1 MLWDSVT
8 GPNTV
13 TSASNSWLQQ
23 AHTVARRR
31 IIAIVAGSMAAA
43 IATDG
48 LILHQAA
55 AERAAIEEQAAT
67 ITRGAAAILD
77 GEIAAAKA
85 LLDGLYTSPG
95 LRSRNFKTFRQL
107 TTIASQPEDSW
118 LTLLDSQGNPLLYSA
133 ATASD
138 LAPPLIGE
146 VMERAAGSGRA
157 SVSGLIRAPPGHRNA
172 ITISVPILEDG
183 QLAYLLL
190 LAIESS
196 AIGRAFD
203 ELSLPPGWAGIVAD
217 GDGNVISGR
226 HRGAEARDRLS
237 VDVARRMQSGSSG
250 VLSRDRESRLVTW
263 APVREAG
270 WLAVVEVPAAS
281 LRVPLYKALLAIGV
295 AGAGFMLGGIGLS
308 AWIYRPRKPLN
319 RPKTV
324 ATELEQAE
332 RTTDVLYRAYWDHTA
347 EALFVYEVTED
358 GRFLLEALNP
368 AHEQLSGLKIETA
381 RGREPHE
388 FLPPEAA
395 AEVTR
400 KYRRCVETAEPMRYE
415 QELSMPAGVRMWET
429 MLVPIRAPNA
439 DRVSRLLGSCRD
451 ISEVK
456 RFVAALS
463 ESEQRFH
470 HIADSAPVL
479 IWISGPDKARTYV
492 NKPWLDFTGRS
503 LEMELGDVWT
513 EGVHPD
519 DLARCLAVY
528 QSHFDRRESF
538 RREYRLKRADGQ
550 YRWVDDAGV
559 PRFGTAG
566 DFLGYIGSAVD
577 ITERRAT
584 EQALRQLAGRLLKV
598 QDEERRR
605 IARDL
610 HDSTAQNLLGAI
622 LGIRRALR
630 LDRDMPDEAKR
641 VLEESH
647 DLIRQTEREV
657 RTTCYLL
664 HPPMLDEA
672 GLPAAV
678 RWYVEGFAKRSRI
691 KVDIDIAA
699 ELSERRL
706 PQDVEIA
713 LFRVVQEALTN
724 VRRHSGSK
732 KARLSLMRSNDD
744 VSLTIEDDGRRMTEV
759 ALAFAAGKPS
769 GIAGLGVGITGM
781 SERLRQ
787 LGGSLH
793 VHSRSRGVRVTA
805 TAPVDRQN

>member
-1 MLWDSVT
+1 MSERKTD
-8 GPNTV
+8 
-13 TSASNSWLQQ
+13 
-23 AHTVARRR
+23 
-31 IIAIVAGSMAAA
+31 AI
-43 IATDG
+43 
-48 LILHQAA
+48 
-55 AERAAIEEQAAT
+55 
-67 ITRGAAAILD
+67 
-77 GEIAAAKA
+77 
-85 LLDGLYTSPG
+85 
-95 LRSRNFKTFRQL
+95 
-107 TTIASQPEDSW
+107 
-118 LTLLDSQGNPLLYSA
+118 
-133 ATASD
+133 
-138 LAPPLIGE
+138 
-146 VMERAAGSGRA
+146 
-157 SVSGLIRAPPGHRNA
+157 
-172 ITISVPILEDG
+172 
-183 QLAYLLL
+183 
-190 LAIESS
+190 
-196 AIGRAFD
+196 
-203 ELSLPPGWAGIVAD
+203 
-217 GDGNVISGR
+217 
-226 HRGAEARDRLS
+226 
-237 VDVARRMQSGSSG
+237 
-250 VLSRDRESRLVTW
+250 
-263 APVREAG
+263 
-270 WLAVVEVPAAS
+270 
-281 LRVPLYKALLAIGV
+281 
-295 AGAGFMLGGIGLS
+295 
-308 AWIYRPRKPLN
+308 
-319 RPKTV
+319 
-324 ATELEQAE
+324 
-332 RTTDVLYRAYWDHTA
+332 YRAYWDHTA

-470 HIADSAPVL
+470 HIANSAPVL
-479 IWISGPDKARTYV
+479 IWISGPEKARTYV

-503 LEMELGDVWT
+503 LEMELGDGWAG
-513 EGVHPD
+513 GVHPD

-538 RREYRLKRADGQ
+538 RMEYRLKRADGQ

-630 LDRDMPDEAKR
+630 LDRDMPDEAKG

-759 ALAFAAGKPS
+759 ALAFAAGKPR
-769 GIAGLGVGITGM
+769 IAGLGVGITGM

-805 TAPVDRQN
+805 IVPVDRQI

>member
-1 MLWDSVT
+1 MCSIAPT
-8 GPNTV
+8 GSTPP
-13 TSASNSWLQQ
+13 
-23 AHTVARRR
+23 RR
-31 IIAIVAGSMAAA
+31 
-43 IATDG
+43 
-48 LILHQAA
+48 
-55 AERAAIEEQAAT
+55 
-67 ITRGAAAILD
+67 
-77 GEIAAAKA
+77 
-85 LLDGLYTSPG
+85 
-95 LRSRNFKTFRQL
+95 F
-107 TTIASQPEDSW
+107 
-118 LTLLDSQGNPLLYSA
+118 
-133 ATASD
+133 
-138 LAPPLIGE
+138 
-146 VMERAAGSGRA
+146 
-157 SVSGLIRAPPGHRNA
+157 
-172 ITISVPILEDG
+172 
-183 QLAYLLL
+183 
-190 LAIESS
+190 
-196 AIGRAFD
+196 
-203 ELSLPPGWAGIVAD
+203 
-217 GDGNVISGR
+217 
-226 HRGAEARDRLS
+226 
-237 VDVARRMQSGSSG
+237 
-250 VLSRDRESRLVTW
+250 
-263 APVREAG
+263 
-270 WLAVVEVPAAS
+270 
-281 LRVPLYKALLAIGV
+281 
-295 AGAGFMLGGIGLS
+295 
-308 AWIYRPRKPLN
+308 
-319 RPKTV
+319 
-324 ATELEQAE
+324 
-332 RTTDVLYRAYWDHTA
+332 
-347 EALFVYEVTED
+347 FVYEVTED
-358 GRFLLEALNP
+358 GRFLLKALNP
-368 AHEQLSGLKIETA
+368 AHEQLSGIKIETA

-388 FLPPEAA
+388 FLPPDAA

-400 KYRRCVETAEPMRYE
+400 KYRRCVETAESMRYE
-415 QELSMPAGVRMWET
+415 QELSMSAGVRTWET
-429 MLVPIRAPNA
+429 MLVPVRAPNA
-439 DRVSRLLGSCRD
+439 DRVSRLLGSCRE

-463 ESEQRFH
+463 ESEQRFR
-470 HIADSAPVL
+470 HIADGAPVL

-503 LEMELGDVWT
+503 LEMELGDGWAG
-513 EGVHPD
+513 GVHPD

-538 RREYRLKRADGQ
+538 RMEYRLKRADGQ
-550 YRWVDDAGV
+550 YRWIDDSGV
-559 PRFGTAG
+559 PRFGTVG
-566 DFLGYIGSAVD
+566 DFLGYMGSAVD

-584 EQALRQLAGRLLKV
+584 EQALRQLAGRLLKM

-622 LGIRRALR
+622 LGIRRARR
-630 LDRDMPDEAKR
+630 LDRGMPDEAKR

-744 VSLTIEDDGRRMTEV
+744 VSLTIEDDGRGMTGV
-759 ALAFAAGKPS
+759 ALAFAAGKPHG
-769 GIAGLGVGITGM
+769 GIAGLGLGIAGM

-793 VHSRSRGVRVTA
+793 VHSQSRGVRVTA
-805 TAPVDRQN
+805 IVPDDRQS

>member
-1 MLWDSVT
+1 
-8 GPNTV
+8 
-13 TSASNSWLQQ
+13 
-23 AHTVARRR
+23 
-31 IIAIVAGSMAAA
+31 MAAA
-43 IATDG
+43 VVAAGLTLHRAATQRD
-48 LILHQAA
+48 
-55 AERAAIEEQAAT
+55 AIEEQAAMV
-67 ITRGAAAILD
+67 GKS
-77 GEIAAAKA
+77 AAKILNDEVATAQA
-85 LLDGLYTSPG
+85 LVDGLSAARG
-95 LRSRNFKTFRQL
+95 LRSRDFDALRQQM
-107 TTIASQPEDSW
+107 TVASQPEDSW
-118 LTLLDSQGNPLLYSA
+118 LMLLDSSTYANRPFLRTGTETAIASPGPVAARIRLLTEARPLVAARSA
-133 ATASD
+133 TPPPMSVGARSD
-138 LAPPLIGE
+138 
-146 VMERAAGSGRA
+146 AAVQLQSSGFP
-157 SVSGLIRAPPGHRNA
+157 S
-172 ITISVPILEDG
+172 
-183 QLAYLLL
+183 L
-190 LAIESS
+190 LANESS
-196 AIGRAFD
+196 AIGAFD
-203 ELSLPPGWAGIVAD
+203 DLTLPQDRAGIISDRD
-217 GDGNVISGR
+217 GSVISGR
-226 HRGAEARDRLS
+226 RRGPEARDGLS
-237 VDVARRMQSGSSG
+237 TDLARRMQGVSSG
-250 VLSRDRESRLVTW
+250 ILSRDRGSRVVTS
-263 APVREAG
+263 APVTEAG
-270 WLAVVEVPAAS
+270 WLAAVGVPIAS
-281 LRVPLYKALLAIGV
+281 LRVPLHKALLAIGV

-308 AWIYRPRKPLN
+308 AWIYRPRKPPN
-319 RPKTV
+319 GPKTA
-324 ATELEQAE
+324 ATELGQAE
-332 RTTDVLYRAYWDHTA
+332 RATDVLYRAYWNHTT

-368 AHEQLSGLKIETA
+368 AHEQLSGLKMETTL
-381 RGREPHE
+381 GREPHE

-470 HIADSAPVL
+470 HIADSVPVL
-479 IWISGPDKARTYV
+479 IWISGPDKACTYF

-503 LEMELGDVWT
+503 LDMELGHGWT

-538 RREYRLKRADGQ
+538 RMEYRLMRADGQ
-550 YRWVDDAGV
+550 YHWIDDAGV

-577 ITERRAT
+577 ITERRGT
-584 EQALRQLAGRLLKV
+584 EQALRLLAGRLLKV
-598 QDEERRR
+598 QDDERRR

-610 HDSTAQNLLGAI
+610 HDSTAQNLLGAT
-622 LGIRRALR
+622 LGIHRALR
-630 LDRDMPDEAKR
+630 FAGDMPAEAEDA
-641 VLEESH
+641 LEES
-647 DLIRQTEREV
+647 DSLIRQTEREV

-678 RWYVEGFAKRSRI
+678 RWYVEGFARRSRI

-699 ELSERRL
+699 ELSARRL
-706 PQDVEIA
+706 PEDVEIA

-732 KARLSLMRSNDD
+732 KARLSLMRSKDD
-744 VSLTIEDDGRRMTEV
+744 VSLTIEDDGQGMTEV
-759 ALAFAAGKPS
+759 ALAFAAGKPK
-769 GIAGLGVGITGM
+769 GGVAGLGVGIAGM

-793 VHSRSRGVRVTA
+793 IDSRSRGVRVTA
-805 TAPVDRQN
+805 TVPVDLPN